1 MKGAPLSKR
10 LIFLAVAV
18 AALLAAGSA
27 FAITGGQR
35 DGNAHPNVGAMMT
48 FDDPSA
54 PTTLQEVCS
63 GTLVAPQVF
72 LTAAHCTDFLL
83 NDLGT
88 TDVWVTFNTNSAEGP
103 YIPGSMVQNPEYNGK
118 PAQNGNDIAVILLDS
133 APEGITPAN
142 LPPVGLFDAMK
153 ADKTLTQS
161 SAFTAVGYGDGAKQ
175 VGDGKPTFYFDGFR
189 WNHLVLQF
197 AAGQLAPPD
206 AEPVGRRRRYLL
218 RRLGRAE
225 LPRHDSD
232 DRGDHDL
239 RRQSMQVDQRR
250 SQAGHAERAGLPGAV
265 RRPERLIQREAAPA
279 RAGAASGIDCS
290 GRALGRPERRAA
302 RAARPRPAARARADR
317 AACRRDRRVP
327 RVPVGRRRA
336 LSRERHLRA
345 LLQRGARRAR
355 HRHASLWSRS
365 RRSGRSAPRRR

>member
-35 DGNAHPNVGAMMT
+35 DGNAHLNVGAMMA

-189 WNHLVLQF
+189 WNATSFFNSLQDSWLRLTQNPSVGAGGTCYGDSGGPNF
-197 AAGQLAPPD
+197 LGTTQTIAALTISG
-206 AEPVGRRRRYLL
+206 
-218 RRLGRAE
+218 
-225 LPRHDSD
+225 DSPC
-232 DRGDHDL
+232 RSTNVDL
-239 RRQSMQVDQRR
+239 RLDTQSAQDFLAQF
-250 SQAGHAERAGLPGAV
+250 G
-265 RRPERLIQREAAPA
+265 
-279 RAGAASGIDCS
+279 
-290 GRALGRPERRAA
+290 
-302 RAARPRPAARARADR
+302 
-317 AACRRDRRVP
+317 VP
-327 RVPVGRRRA
+327 RG
-336 LSRERHLRA
+336 
-345 LLQRGARRAR
+345 
-355 HRHASLWSRS
+355 
-365 RRSGRSAPRRR
+365 